1 MPTIEQLRNAA
12 AGKNAQHNGMNMP
25 EIEAYLKDQ
34 GVPIDRKDQRPD
46 LEKRLKEH
54 LGMPDPR
61 SAFRVPRSR
70 SRSRS
75 ISPGPLT
82 V

>member
-12 AGKNAQHNGMNMP
+12 AGKDAQHNGMNKP
-25 EIEAYLKDQ
+25 EIEAYPGLPINGKDKRE
-34 GVPIDRKDQRPD
+34 VLNQR
-46 LEKRLKEH
+46 LQEH

>member
-12 AGKNAQHNGMNMP
+12 AGLTAKDDGMNKDQ
-25 EIEAYLKDQ
+25 IVAYLKEQ
-34 GVPIDRKDQRPD
+34 GVPIDREDQRPD

-61 SAFRVPRSR
+61 SAFHDRDRVRD
-70 SRSRS
+70 
-75 ISPGPLT
+75 
-82 V
+82 